1 MQSTIANLPLPCAF
15 KPAPLCYHV
24 QVALMENRKPL
35 LNYILINIAVSALT
49 TLLVLV
55 IWNRLTALPE
65 PKSTSSIPTTSPAP
79 ESVSA
84 AQASNFSDQLK
95 ITTIVGT
102 GDNGN
107 EHVLID
113 HIGTEDVLLAEW
125 TLRDEDGNRYT
136 FPALILHSGASV
148 EVFSRQGEDSVT
160 RLFWNQDDPIWS
172 ISETATLQDPT
183 GEVQASYK
191 IP

>member
-1 MQSTIANLPLPCAF
+1 
-15 KPAPLCYHV
+15 
-24 QVALMENRKPL
+24 MENRKPL

-55 IWNRLTALPE
+55 VWNRLTALPE
-65 PKSTSSIPTTSPAP
+65 PKSSAAMATATVLSESA
-79 ESVSA
+79 SVSES
-84 AQASNFSDQLK
+84 SNFADQLK
-95 ITTIVGT
+95 ITTIIGT

-107 EHVLID
+107 ERVLID

-183 GEVQASYK
+183 GEIQASYK